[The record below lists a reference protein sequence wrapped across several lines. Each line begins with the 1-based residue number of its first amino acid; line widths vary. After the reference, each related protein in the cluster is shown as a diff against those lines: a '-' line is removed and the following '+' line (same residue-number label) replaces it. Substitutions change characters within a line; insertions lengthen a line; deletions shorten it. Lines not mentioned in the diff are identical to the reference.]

1 MAVSLVIFW
10 QALLSIM
17 GLRRGSV
24 LQLPRGF
31 YPGGRLYWA
40 WKSQGR
46 YPLNKLSGE
55 ERAALRDSVHRLLT
69 DASTETAVRAVMETE
84 QGFDPQL
91 WKSLAGMGVVGLVI
105 DEAHGGSGV
114 GPMELEAVMEEAGAA
129 LLCAPLLAS
138 GVLAA
143 EYLRVLG
150 DTDVNDQLLPAIASG
165 ETIATVALTGDSGT
179 WTEDGLSVAARGEG
193 DGWWLDGRASYVLHG
208 QSADVLIVLGNTD
221 TGVAAFT
228 VEPGA
233 AGVAITPLPT
243 FDHTLRMA
251 AVDLSGAPARRLQG
265 SKSAWVAARA
275 AMDLALV
282 ALAGEQAG
290 GAQRVLDFTVEYAK
304 TRIQF
309 GRQIGSFQAIKHM
322 AADLLLETESAISA
336 ARNAAEQLAQGANNV
351 QEAVSLAAFACAD
364 AFVRTAADGIQMH
377 GGIAFTWE
385 HPAHLYL
392 KRARADAQLFGT
404 PAYHRER
411 YLQALGG

>member
-1 MAVSLVIFW
+1 LNSL
-10 QALLSIM
+10 S
-17 GLRRGSV
+17 R
-24 LQLPRGF
+24 
-31 YPGGRLYWA
+31 
-40 WKSQGR
+40 
-46 YPLNKLSGE
+46 E
-55 ERAALRDSVHRLLT
+55 ERDALRDSVRRLLA
-69 DASTETAVRAVMETE
+69 DASTESAVRAVMETDT
-84 QGFDPQL
+84 GFDPAL
-91 WKSLAGMGVVGLVI
+91 WKSLAEMGVVGLVI

-129 LLCAPLLAS
+129 LLCSPLLAS

-143 EYLRVLG
+143 EFLRVLG
-150 DTDVNDQLLPAIASG
+150 DGQASDRLLPAIASG
-165 ETIATVALTGDSGT
+165 ETIATVALTGDSGS
-179 WTEDGLSVAARGEG
+179 WTEDGLAVTATGGG
-193 DGWWLDGRASYVLHG
+193 DGWRLDGRASYVLHG
-208 QSADVLIVLGNTD
+208 QNADALIVLAKTD
-221 TGVAAFT
+221 DGTAAFT
-228 VEPGA
+228 VD
-233 AGVAITPLPT
+233 AGSAGIEVQPLPT
-243 FDHTLRMA
+243 FDHTLRLA
-251 AVDLSGAPARRLQG
+251 AVNFSGAAADRLQG
-265 SKSAWVAARA
+265 AIPAWDAARA

-336 ARNAAEQLAQGANNV
+336 ARDAAEKLARGGDRVA
-351 QEAVSLAAFACAD
+351 EAVSLAAFACAD
-364 AFVRTAADGIQMH
+364 AFVKTAADGIQMH

-411 YLQALGG
+411 YLQAMGG